1 MKKKCFNK
9 FLKVFHLIHRKK
21 YHLNENEFVSEHP
34 YGISSISP
42 LPKGIFNKEGSME
55 GDDGDD
61 EDEDDH
67 DDDNNEISSMFS
79 IPTQRMQHNSLNS
92 HQNKHDVIQYVL
104 GDPQT
109 MMHHLTKKIKQKIP
123 QLSNKN
129 IMDNTKTNKVSR
141 EKLNNLTTSQQQQ
154 NTTTSTGRSTSL
166 NGKSIK
172 EQSKKELKLKYMDN
186 AKTNEVPLENLYNLT
201 PPPRP
206 QQQHTT
212 TTTSSTSTSLNE
224 KSTKGLSEKELKP
237 EHMDNVKTNEVS
249 MENLDNLTPSPP
261 QQRQHTTTT
270 STSNSL
276 NVKSIKGLSK
286 KDLKPKYMDNV
297 KTNEVSMEN
306 LTTPQQQH
314 TTTTATSSSSTCTST
329 SLNEKS
335 ITKLSKK
342 ELKPKH
348 NNKQEKDKISTKTI
362 SSIHKSN
369 KSHKE
374 IDEDKLKRKK
384 TKQSNIHKQITN
396 NELIDKTMTKSNKND
411 PTIQREHNII
421 ELLDPIHD
429 QDNTMK
435 QIDDLIN
442 KDLSIETINKSI
454 KNDLNIH
461 EEQNTIKILN
471 PIKSIESIHYPIN
484 ITMATIDHI
493 NIPLE
498 TKNQYIENDFKG
510 LKILNNNILH
520 YTDLID
526 NNHKQIDYIIEKE
539 NNDKTLEGNHDNNLD
554 HNVYPMTKKENGIQT
569 DQEPNVISISNV
581 DHPKEISSKQ
591 IHHIE
596 KITRDY
602 LDNNYKNK
610 LRPIHN
616 DQNRSIQEKDCTNC
630 EPSKDESSSET
641 FSSNPTYSS
650 IYHNN
655 GKCESIQW
663 YNNQPYH
670 DHHHHHDDHHSIHHN
685 CMLRDST
692 KSPRLYSCYCKH
704 NEWNNSSKRL
714 NTNQLKHQYGCYYGN
729 SCKQD
734 HFNKYRYSY
743 LKRYLS
749 PQTIRLLKKELKYRL
764 SFRDRYCLNRNDQNE
779 YCHCSTS
786 CLPSKEYDTSL
797 MNLKQLTHSNI
808 PSNSFNPI
816 QQSSFMNNIINPMN
830 IPSWYSFNV
839 PMMITQPRFIIRH
852 IPVPMIIP
860 QCSTR
865 TIQSMNSYPL
875 STINPYV
882 YPNDIT
888 SNISQPIHYGLPYYQ

>member
-1 MKKKCFNK
+1 
-9 FLKVFHLIHRKK
+9 
-21 YHLNENEFVSEHP
+21 
-34 YGISSISP
+34 
-42 LPKGIFNKEGSME
+42 
-55 GDDGDD
+55 
-61 EDEDDH
+61 
-67 DDDNNEISSMFS
+67 
-79 IPTQRMQHNSLNS
+79 MQHNSLNS

-109 MMHHLTKKIKQKIP
+109 MLNHLTKKIKQKIP

-129 IMDNTKTNKVSR
+129 IMGNTKTNKVSI
-141 EKLNNLTTSQQQQ
+141 EKLN
-154 NTTTSTGRSTSL
+154 
-166 NGKSIK
+166 
-172 EQSKKELKLKYMDN
+172 
-186 AKTNEVPLENLYNLT
+186 
-201 PPPRP
+201 
-206 QQQHTT
+206 
-212 TTTSSTSTSLNE
+212 
-224 KSTKGLSEKELKP
+224 
-237 EHMDNVKTNEVS
+237 
-249 MENLDNLTPSPP
+249 
-261 QQRQHTTTT
+261 
-270 STSNSL
+270 
-276 NVKSIKGLSK
+276 
-286 KDLKPKYMDNV
+286 
-297 KTNEVSMEN
+297 N

-314 TTTTATSSSSTCTST
+314 TTTATSSSSTCTST

-348 NNKQEKDKISTKTI
+348 NDKQQKDKISTKTI

-384 TKQSNIHKQITN
+384 TKQSNIHKQIIN
-396 NELIDKTMTKSNKND
+396 NELIDKAMIKSNKND
-411 PTIQREHNII
+411 PTIQREHNTI
-421 ELLDPIHD
+421 ELLDLIHD

-435 QIDDLIN
+435 QTDDLIN

-461 EEQNTIKILN
+461 EEQNTIEILD
-471 PIKSIESIHYPIN
+471 PIKSIESIDYPIN

-510 LKILNNNILH
+510 LKLLNNNILH
-520 YTDLID
+520 YIDLID

-539 NNDKTLEGNHDNNLD
+539 NKDKQLEGNHDNNLD
-554 HNVYPMTKKENGIQT
+554 HNVYPITKKENGIQT

-581 DHPKEISSKQ
+581 DYPKEISSKQ

-610 LRPIHN
+610 LRTIHN
-616 DQNRSIQEKDCTNC
+616 DQNRSIQEKDCTHC
-630 EPSKDESSSET
+630 EPSKHESSSET

-650 IYHNN
+650 IYHND

-670 DHHHHHDDHHSIHHN
+670 DHHHHHHHDHHSIHHN

-704 NEWNNSSKRL
+704 NEWNNPSKRL

-734 HFNKYRYSY
+734 HFNNYRYSY

-764 SFRDRYCLNRNDQNE
+764 PFRDRHYLNRNDQNE
-779 YCHCSTS
+779 YCQCSTS

-797 MNLKQLTHSNI
+797 MNLNQLTHSNI

-830 IPSWYSFNV
+830 IPSLYGLNV
-839 PMMITQPRFIIRH
+839 PMIITQPRFIIRH

-888 SNISQPIHYGLPYYQ
+888 SNISQPIHYGLPYY